1 MASDPQVAYEFGQFT
16 LVPSQKR
23 LLRDREIVPLAP
35 KVFDTLVMLVENQ
48 GRLIQK
54 EEFLKALW
62 PNSVVEEQALAHN
75 ISQLRKVLRDPAE
88 DPKFIETVPKR
99 GYRFIASV
107 RASGEP
113 PAFPSPPAPSAA
125 VPSAMQ
131 PLRWS
136 RRTVLAVP
144 AAVLVLAA
152 GAQTVYCHLLPAH
165 WARSCRGSSS
175 GDSFAGGATARQPLG

>member
-1 MASDPQVAYEFGQFT
+1 MRASRRGSTMAGDPQAAYEFGQFT

-23 LLRDREIVPLAP
+23 LLSDRELVPLAP
-35 KVFDTLVMLVENQ
+35 KVFDTLVLLVEHQ

-88 DPKFIETVPKR
+88 DPRFIETVPKR

-107 RASGEP
+107 RTSAEP
-113 PAFPSPPAPSAA
+113 PAVPSSPAPRDA
-125 VPSAMQ
+125 VPSTLQ
-131 PLRWS
+131 RWRWP
-136 RRTVLAVP
+136 RRVVLAV
-144 AAVLVLAA
+144 LAA
-152 GAQTVYCHLLPAH
+152 
-165 WARSCRGSSS
+165 
-175 GDSFAGGATARQPLG
+175 